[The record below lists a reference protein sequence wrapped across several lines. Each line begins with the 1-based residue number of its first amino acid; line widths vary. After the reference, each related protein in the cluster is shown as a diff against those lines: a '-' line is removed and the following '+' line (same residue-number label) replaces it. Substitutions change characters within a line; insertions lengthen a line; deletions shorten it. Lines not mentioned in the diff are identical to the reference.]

1 VEQLARETEGYT
13 GADIAS
19 LASAAVMLALRE
31 HVSRYDEPKQA
42 DSHIQELKIQMKHF
56 EEAMKKIRPLSTQ
69 ELDMYKKISELFG
82 KSEIGLGGK
91 KEISE
96 AGLA

>member
-1 VEQLARETEGYT
+1 
-13 GADIAS
+13 
-19 LASAAVMLALRE
+19 
-31 HVSRYDEPKQA
+31 
-42 DSHIQELKIQMKHF
+42 MKV

-82 KSEIGLGGK
+82 KPEVSIGGK
-91 KEISE
+91 NEISE

>member
-1 VEQLARETEGYT
+1 
-13 GADIAS
+13 
-19 LASAAVMLALRE
+19 
-31 HVSRYDEPKQA
+31 
-42 DSHIQELKIQMKHF
+42 MKHF

-82 KSEIGLGGK
+82 KPEVSIGDK

>member
-1 VEQLARETEGYT
+1 MDQLASETEGYT

-19 LASAAVMLALRE
+19 LSSAAVMLALRE
-31 HVSRYDEPKQA
+31 HVSRYDDPKQA
-42 DSHIQELKIQMKHF
+42 DIIYKAKIHMKHF
-56 EEAMKKIRPLSTQ
+56 EEAKKRSGLYRLRNSICTRKYQ
-69 ELDMYKKISELFG
+69 AVG
-82 KSEIGLGGK
+82 KPEVSIADK

>member
-1 VEQLARETEGYT
+1 
-13 GADIAS
+13 
-19 LASAAVMLALRE
+19 
-31 HVSRYDEPKQA
+31 
-42 DSHIQELKIQMKHF
+42 MKHF

-82 KSEIGLGGK
+82 KPEVSIADK

>member
-1 VEQLARETEGYT
+1 
-13 GADIAS
+13 
-19 LASAAVMLALRE
+19 MLALRE
-31 HVSRYDEPKQA
+31 HVSRYDDPKQA
-42 DSHIQELKIQMKHF
+42 DIHIQELKIHMKHF

-69 ELDMYKKISELFG
+69 ELDMYKKISEAVG
-82 KSEIGLGGK
+82 KPEVSIADK